1 MLDTLDDLRKS
12 FNDNSH
18 GGKKVSL
25 ADLVVLAGSA
35 AIEAAAKQAG
45 HEVIVPFTPGR
56 MDASLEQTD
65 VDSFLVL
72 EPALDGF
79 RNYARKGSEAA
90 AAATMVDRA
99 NLLMLSAPEMTV
111 LVGGLRAMGANFG
124 GTSHGVF
131 TDRPGAL
138 TPDFF
143 RNPLDMCTAWKRS
156 ETDEHVFEG
165 RDRSTDA
172 LKWTATLADLVFGS
186 NAQLRALSEV

>member
-12 FNDNSH
+12 FNDNAH

-79 RNYARKGSEAA
+79 RNYARKGSEMLAA
-90 AAATMVDRA
+90 AAMVDRA

-111 LVGGLRAMGANFG
+111 LVGGLRAMAPTSGARRMAYSPTG
-124 GTSHGVF
+124 RGHRRPTSFAICWTCVRRGS
-131 TDRPGAL
+131 DRRP
-138 TPDFF
+138 T
-143 RNPLDMCTAWKRS
+143 NMCLKDATAAPMR
-156 ETDEHVFEG
+156 
-165 RDRSTDA
+165 
-172 LKWTATLADLVFGS
+172 
-186 NAQLRALSEV
+186 